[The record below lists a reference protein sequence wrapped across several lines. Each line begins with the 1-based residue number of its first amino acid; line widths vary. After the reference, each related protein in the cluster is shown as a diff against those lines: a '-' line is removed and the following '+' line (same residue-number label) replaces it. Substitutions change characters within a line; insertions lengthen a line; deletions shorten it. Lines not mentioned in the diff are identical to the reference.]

1 MSRLIGFVRKNV
13 DTVFGFGIGRSTE
26 WHEWNETTGLGR
38 KREERERVVL
48 GRNNELKKEVIKK
61 NIQTKE
67 ADFGFTEVF
76 FHNIPNEQ
84 VSDKMAKVIPK

>member
-1 MSRLIGFVRKNV
+1 MSRLLRFVSKSETRISRRDNECR
-13 DTVFGFGIGRSTE
+13 FETE
-26 WHEWNETTGLGR
+26 ILR
-38 KREERERVVL
+38 
-48 GRNNELKKEVIKK
+48 RNNEPKKEEFKK